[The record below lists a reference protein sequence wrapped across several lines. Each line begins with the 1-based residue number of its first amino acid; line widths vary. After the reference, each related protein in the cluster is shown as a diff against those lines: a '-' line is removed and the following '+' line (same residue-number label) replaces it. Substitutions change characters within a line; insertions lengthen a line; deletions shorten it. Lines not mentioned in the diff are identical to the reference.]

1 MNKGSTLKNIA
12 YTFFVLAI
20 GLTIVFSA
28 CKTSKTS
35 QVKGK
40 GKEISEND
48 QMNFS
53 SNLIDGNKQKMLG
66 FFNEALQHYQ
76 QCIQIIPDNPVPYF
90 ELANL
95 YISQGDWVSPLKY
108 SQKAVE
114 IDPSNIWYSVQLA
127 GLYQKNGMLSQA
139 VDIYKSLIKQ
149 EPARLDFY
157 YNLSMIYTAIGKIK
171 DAIKILDA
179 SEKQVGVTDVVS
191 LEKERLYMLL
201 GNANKALAELEKLV
215 NAYPGESRFYGILAE
230 AYAASM
236 QYDKALATYKKL
248 LEIDKN
254 NGLAHLSLADFY
266 RVINEVEKSYEEL
279 LLAFA
284 STEVDVD
291 VKVKMMMNF
300 ITYIEN
306 NSDLN
311 KKANGLLEILLKTHE
326 GDPKVH
332 TIYAD
337 YLIRDE
343 KYVEARDQLRF
354 VVKSTKDKFLIWEQL
369 LYLEVHTGD
378 YNALLEES
386 KEVMELFPVQPTSYM
401 FAGLAALQLK
411 DYNYCVEVLNKGID
425 FVTDNIPLKVQFYSY
440 LGEAYY
446 KLKKHPE
453 SDAAFDNLIKLDPEN
468 ILTLNNYSYYLALR
482 NEYLEKAELMIKKV
496 VTKEPNSATY
506 LDTYAWVLYKLNKF
520 DEAKIIMEK
529 AIKNQGTPSAVLF
542 EHYGDIVY
550 KIGEK
555 EKAVEYWQKA
565 VETGTGSEF
574 LNKKLKEG
582 KLFE

>member
-1 MNKGSTLKNIA
+1 MNTSNTLKNSAKII
-12 YTFFVLAI
+12 FI
-20 GLTIVFSA
+20 LTISLATVFIA
-28 CKTSKTS
+28 CKSSKTA

-40 GKEISEND
+40 GKEVSEND
-48 QMNFS
+48 KLNFN
-53 SNLIDGNKQKMLG
+53 SNLVDGNKQKMLG
-66 FFNEALQHYQ
+66 FFNEAFQHYQ
-76 QCIQIIPDNPVPYF
+76 QCIQAIPDNPVPYF
-90 ELANL
+90 EVANL
-95 YISQGDWVSPLKY
+95 YISQGDWVSPLKF

-114 IDPSNIWYSVQLA
+114 LDPSNIWYKVQLA
-127 GLYQKNGMLSQA
+127 GLYQKNGMLAQA
-139 VDIYKSLIKQ
+139 VEIYKSLIKQ

-157 YNLSMIYTAIGKIK
+157 YNLSMIYTALGKIK
-171 DAIKILDA
+171 DAIKILDE

-191 LEKERLYMLL
+191 MEKERLYMLL
-201 GNANKALAELEKLV
+201 GNSNKALSELEKLV
-215 NAYPGESRFYGILAE
+215 KAYPAEARFYGILAE

-236 QYDKALATYKKL
+236 QYEKALATYKKL

-266 RVINEVEKSYEEL
+266 RVTNDIEKSYEEL

-284 STEVDVD
+284 STDVEVD

-300 ITYIEN
+300 ISFIEN
-306 NSDLN
+306 NPDLN
-311 KKANGLLEILLKTHE
+311 KKAFGLLEVLLKTHE

-343 KYVEARDQLRF
+343 KFTEARDQLRF

-378 YNALLEES
+378 YNALLNES
-386 KEVMELFPVQPTSYM
+386 KEVIDLFPVQPTPYM
-401 FAGLAALQLK
+401 FAGLASLQLK
-411 DYNYCVEVLNKGID
+411 DYNYCVEVLKKGID
-425 FVTDNIPLKVQFYSY
+425 YTTDNIPLKVQFYSY
-440 LGEAYY
+440 LGEAYH
-446 KLKKHPE
+446 KLKNYPE

-482 NEYLEKAELMIKKV
+482 NEYLEKAEQMIKKV
-496 VTKEPNSATY
+496 ISKEPDSATY

-520 DEAKIIMEK
+520 DEAKTVMEK
-529 AIKNQGTPSAVLF
+529 AIKNQSPPSAVLF

-550 KIGEK
+550 KLGEK
-555 EKAVEYWQKA
+555 EKAIEYWGKA

-574 LNKKLKEG
+574 LNRKLKEG